1 MAQGG
6 YSLAHCSGNLLLRCY
21 CAQCERCL
29 GAILG
34 LGAVLVPMA
43 LFAAVPAC
51 RRVVLGLL
59 SALLVV
65 AGGLGVI
72 GKRLALLAETP
83 LASRLPCNERLDS
96 RLLAVEGLLPL
107 AEGHLEVLQS
117 LLVLERL
124 RIRFSLPA
132 DELRE
137 CSAASLLLDCKLC
150 VLEGIDPRTLVDAQG
165 PLERLELE

>member
-1 MAQGG
+1 
-6 YSLAHCSGNLLLRCY
+6 
-21 CAQCERCL
+21 
-29 GAILG
+29 
-34 LGAVLVPMA
+34 MA

-59 SALLVV
+59 GPLLVV
-65 AGGLGVI
+65 AVGLGVV
-72 GKRLALLAETP
+72 GERLALLTETP
-83 LASRLPCNERLDS
+83 FAARLPCDERLDS

-124 RIRFSLPA
+124 RICFSLPA